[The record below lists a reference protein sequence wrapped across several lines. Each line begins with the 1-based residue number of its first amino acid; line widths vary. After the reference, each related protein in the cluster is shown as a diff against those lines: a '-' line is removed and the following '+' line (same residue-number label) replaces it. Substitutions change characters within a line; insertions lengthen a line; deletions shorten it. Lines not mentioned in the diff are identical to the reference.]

1 MQTPANPAPNSD
13 ANTLANLLELS
24 HQLGE
29 PSRGLAILGEGNTST
44 RLESGLFAVK
54 ASGSS
59 LGTLDLNGIAR
70 CHLSQVLALFENPG
84 ISDDETE
91 AALLDARAFEADRKP
106 STEALFHAYL
116 LGLPD
121 VNFVGHTHPRA
132 VSGVL
137 CSPRAAE
144 FASKRLFPDEIVC
157 CGAASVLVDYVNP
170 GVPLARAIREAVE
183 QFRSD
188 MGQVPRLILLRNH
201 GMIALGKTPRAVLAT
216 TLMAEKAAQIWLGA
230 ASLGGPTFLSDEQVE
245 YIAGWNAEAYRQ
257 RVLKL

>member
-1 MQTPANPAPNSD
+1 MKTPANPAPIFD
-13 ANTLANLLELS
+13 ATTLENLLELS

-44 RLESGLFAVK
+44 LLANGLFAVK

-59 LGTLDLNGIAR
+59 LGTLDYDGVAR
-70 CHLSQVLALFENPG
+70 CHLDRVLALFERPD

-91 AALLDARAFEADRKP
+91 TALLASRAFEADRKP

-116 LGLPD
+116 LGLPGI
-121 VNFVGHTHPRA
+121 FYVGHTHPRA
-132 VSGVL
+132 VNGVL

-144 FASKRLFPDEIVC
+144 FALKRLFPDEIVC
-157 CGAASVLVDYVNP
+157 CGAASALVDYVDP
-170 GVPLARAIREAVE
+170 GVPLARAIRAAVE
-183 QFRSD
+183 QFRGD
-188 MGQVPRLILLRNH
+188 RGQVPRLILLRNH
-201 GMIALGKTPRAVLAT
+201 GLIALGATPQAVLAT

-230 ASLGGPTFLSDEQVE
+230 ASLGGPTFLTAEQVE